1 MLIDATHPE
10 ETRVVVLN
18 GNRLEEFDFET
29 STKKQIKGNIY
40 LAKVTRVEPSLQAAF
55 VEYGGNRHGF
65 LAFSEIHPDYYRI
78 PIGDREAMLA
88 AERYDE
94 EHGHDESAASDAH
107 EHHDRQEHYD
117 QHDGDEPGDG
127 NGYDARHG
135 YDDRHEHAEQPD
147 DDGHTP
153 HAEAGEPDFE
163 SAPAP
168 VTLAPDAPAPVAP
181 APAAYEPPAQAATD
195 GIAVGAVYAVQVTEP
210 VPFDPAPFDP
220 AQEATVEDIATP
232 TTVETVEGA
241 VSEAEH
247 ASHIQQTEEAPI
259 TVETVG
265 GDDFEEVQTRP
276 RTRHY
281 RTYKIQEVIKR
292 RQILLIQ
299 VTKEERGN
307 KGAALTTYLSLAGR
321 YCVLMP
327 NAGRGGGVSR
337 KITSA
342 TDRRRLKELMEEL
355 EVPEGMGVIV
365 RTAGSERSKAE
376 IRRDYEYLLRLWD
389 EIREMTLQS
398 SAPAL
403 IYEEGSLI
411 KRAIRDLYSRDI
423 EEVLVEGEDGYRTAK
438 EFMRMLMPSHAARV
452 RPYRDPAIP
461 LFHRFQVDAQID
473 QIHNPVV
480 QLRSGGYIVINPTE
494 ALVSIDVNSGRSTKE
509 RNIEETAT
517 KTNLEAAEEIARQLR
532 LRDLAGLVVIDF
544 IDMED
549 GRNQG
554 AVERKLK
561 EAMKNDRARI
571 QLGRISPFGLLELSR
586 QRLRS
591 SLIEASTQ
599 VCPHCNG
606 TGTIRSTESTALVVL
621 RALEEE
627 GIRRRTAEIAIY
639 VPTPIAL
646 YVLNQKRDTL
656 SMIEQRYGF
665 RVMVLQDDTLVPPAF
680 RLERVRALTQQ
691 ELDALPMPTA
701 TPVPEEEEEEY
712 IEEGLDEAA
721 EAEGEVREQAAVGEH
736 AESAEAGGDED
747 RPRRKRRRRKR
758 RRGGDEQAQMQDGE
772 ESADEDEEEG
782 AEGPD
787 EAAADGEEAEGAP
800 APVEAAGHDGVS
812 DAERKRRRRGK
823 RGGRRRRRD
832 EETGSAAPQ
841 AGYPADDDP
850 LAYPSALDFARD
862 GREPLFD
869 MEGGEDQPAAPAP
882 VTAEPVEAPSVEA
895 PSGEAA
901 AAPVVTEIASEPAA
915 AQAEAAAEEKPKRRR
930 APRKKATE
938 AAAEAPAEVVAA
950 EAAAPAEPATEVAE
964 KPKRRRAPRKKA
976 AEAPVEPA
984 TAEPSAV
991 ELPAEPAALEPPIA
1005 EPPIA
1010 EPPIAE
1016 PPVAEPPAVEPAA
1029 AEAPVAPAIVPEPEP
1044 VAAQVADAPLA
1055 VEAEPAAA
1063 EPAAAAAE
1071 PIPVEPPSPPRR
1083 GWWKRL
1089 IE

>member
-1 MLIDATHPE
+1 MARRMLIDATHPE

-78 PIGDREAMLA
+78 PVGDREAMIA
-88 AERYDE
+88 AERYDD
-94 EHGHDESAASDAH
+94 EHGDDDHAPLPPHEHHEQPDHDAEGHDHGDHGDHDHEHDHGEHTVEAQPEPASVDYPTPTLAASD
-107 EHHDRQEHYD
+107 
-117 QHDGDEPGDG
+117 
-127 NGYDARHG
+127 
-135 YDDRHEHAEQPD
+135 
-147 DDGHTP
+147 
-153 HAEAGEPDFE
+153 
-163 SAPAP
+163 
-168 VTLAPDAPAPVAP
+168 
-181 APAAYEPPAQAATD
+181 
-195 GIAVGAVYAVQVTEP
+195 GITVGATYAVEIVE
-210 VPFDPAPFDP
+210 PAPF
-220 AQEATVEDIATP
+220 EASPDAGTESA
-232 TTVETVEGA
+232 ETG
-241 VSEAEH
+241 EAGTGGDSDGGS
-247 ASHIQQTEEAPI
+247 SHIELSEEAPI

-265 GDDFEEVQTRP
+265 GDDFEEVQSRP

-281 RTYKIQEVIKR
+281 RSYKIQEVIKR

-376 IRRDYEYLLRLWD
+376 IKRDYEYLLRLWD

-411 KRAIRDLYSRDI
+411 KRAIRDLYARDI

-438 EFMRMLMPSHAARV
+438 EFMRMLMPSHAAKV

-561 EAMKNDRARI
+561 DAMKNDRARI

-599 VCPHCNG
+599 ICPHCNG

-627 GIRRRTAEIAIY
+627 GIRRRTAEVAIY

-656 SMIEQRYGF
+656 SIIEQRYGF

-680 RLERVRALTQQ
+680 RLERVRAMTPQ
-691 ELDALPMPTA
+691 ELAALPVPVMPA
-701 TPVPEEEEEEY
+701 PEEEEEEY
-712 IEEGLDEAA
+712 VEEIDETVETEGEAREPSARAERAPGEEG
-721 EAEGEVREQAAVGEH
+721 G
-736 AESAEAGGDED
+736 SDED

-758 RRGGDEQAQMQDGE
+758 RRPGEEQGTAQDGDENAAEG
-772 ESADEDEEEG
+772 DEEDGDETEG
-782 AEGPD
+782 TEPAAEGD
-787 EAAADGEEAEGAP
+787 EAAAAPSDVVGTDGL
-800 APVEAAGHDGVS
+800 S

-823 RGGRRRRRD
+823 RGGRRRRRED
-832 EETGSAAPQ
+832 ETGAPAAPAAVNA
-841 AGYPADDDP
+841 AGFADDDAEDP
-850 LAYPSALDFARD
+850 LGYRPSALDYARD
-862 GREPLFD
+862 GREQLFA
-869 MEGGEDQPAAPAP
+869 MPGEEDDL
-882 VTAEPVEAPSVEA
+882 
-895 PSGEAA
+895 
-901 AAPVVTEIASEPAA
+901 APVVTEAATAEPVSD
-915 AQAEAAAEEKPKRRR
+915 EKPKRRR
-930 APRKKATE
+930 APRKKADAE
-938 AAAEAPAEVVAA
+938 APVEAPVDAAAEMALAV
-950 EAAAPAEPATEVAE
+950 EAAPTVETVAEEAPAE
-964 KPKRRRAPRKKA
+964 KPKRRRAPARKKGD
-976 AEAPVEPA
+976 AEAPVDAVAEVVLAVEAAPEPTPVEPA
-984 TAEPSAV
+984 PIETAPLLV
-991 ELPAEPAALEPPIA
+991 EAT
-1005 EPPIA
+1005 
-1010 EPPIAE
+1010 
-1016 PPVAEPPAVEPAA
+1016 PVEAA
-1029 AEAPVAPAIVPEPEP
+1029 AEAPVAAPAPEP
-1044 VAAQVADAPLA
+1044 
-1055 VEAEPAAA
+1055 AEPAGL
-1063 EPAAAAAE
+1063 
-1071 PIPVEPPSPPRR
+1071 PRR

>member
-1 MLIDATHPE
+1 MARRMLIDATHPE

-78 PIGDREAMLA
+78 PVGDREAMIA
-88 AERYDE
+88 AERYDD
-94 EHGHDESAASDAH
+94 EHGDDDQPQLAPHEHHEQPDHDAEGQDHDHGDHGH
-107 EHHDRQEHYD
+107 EHHDHEHHD
-117 QHDGDEPGDG
+117 HDAHGHDG
-127 NGYDARHG
+127 HG
-135 YDDRHEHAEQPD
+135 HDHAE
-147 DDGHTP
+147 HRV
-153 HAEAGEPDFE
+153 EPE
-163 SAPAP
+163 PE
-168 VTLAPDAPAPVAP
+168 
-181 APAAYEPPAQAATD
+181 PAALEYAVPAQAASD
-195 GIAVGAVYAVQVTEP
+195 GITVGATYAVEIVEP
-210 VPFDPAPFDP
+210 VPFEPA
-220 AQEATVEDIATP
+220 AEGQALE
-232 TTVETVEGA
+232 TTDA
-241 VSEAEH
+241 PQAEAEGSS
-247 ASHIQQTEEAPI
+247 SHIEQSEEVPI

-265 GDDFEEVQTRP
+265 GDDFEEVQSRP

-281 RTYKIQEVIKR
+281 RSYKIQEVIKR

-337 KITSA
+337 KITST

-376 IRRDYEYLLRLWD
+376 IKRDYEYLLRLWD

-411 KRAIRDLYSRDI
+411 KRAIRDLYARDI

-438 EFMRMLMPSHAARV
+438 EFMRMLMPSHAAKV

-561 EAMKNDRARI
+561 DAMKNDRARI

-627 GIRRRTAEIAIY
+627 GIRRRTAEIAIF

-656 SMIEQRYGF
+656 SIIEQRYGF

-680 RLERVRALTQQ
+680 RLERVRALTPQ
-691 ELDALPMPTA
+691 ELAALPVPT
-701 TPVPEEEEEEY
+701 VVVEPEEEEEEY
-712 IEEGLDEAA
+712 IEEGLEAEVEA
-721 EAEGEVREQAAVGEH
+721 EAEPREQAPRSERAAGE
-736 AESAEAGGDED
+736 EAGSDED

-758 RRGGDEQAQMQDGE
+758 RRPGDEQGQAQD
-772 ESADEDEEEG
+772 G
-782 AEGPD
+782 AEGAAEGDEEDGDETEAPD
-787 EAAADGEEAEGAP
+787 QAAAAEGDETEGAAAP
-800 APVEAAGHDGVS
+800 TEVVGADGLS

-823 RGGRRRRRD
+823 RGGRRRRRED
-832 EETGSAAPQ
+832 ETGTAAPAADA
-841 AGYPADDDP
+841 AGFPIEEDP
-850 LAYPSALDFARD
+850 LDYPSALDYARD
-862 GREPLFD
+862 GREQLFA
-869 MEGGEDQPAAPAP
+869 MPGEEEGVAPAKPAAAVVVPI
-882 VTAEPVEAPSVEA
+882 
-895 PSGEAA
+895 
-901 AAPVVTEIASEPAA
+901 VTEAVPAAETEASEPVAG
-915 AQAEAAAEEKPKRRR
+915 EKPKRRR

-938 AAAEAPAEVVAA
+938 AEAPVEAVVEPVAA
-950 EAAAPAEPATEVAE
+950 EVAVAADAAPVADEAPTE
-964 KPKRRRAPRKKA
+964 KPKRRRAPARKKTDAEAPAEIA
-976 AEAPVEPA
+976 AEAPVEAVPEPA
-984 TAEPSAV
+984 PVEPEPSPVVV
-991 ELPAEPAALEPPIA
+991 ETPVAIEPAPVEPVP
-1005 EPPIA
+1005 
-1010 EPPIAE
+1010 
-1016 PPVAEPPAVEPAA
+1016 VEPAG
-1029 AEAPVAPAIVPEPEP
+1029 
-1044 VAAQVADAPLA
+1044 
-1055 VEAEPAAA
+1055 
-1063 EPAAAAAE
+1063 
-1071 PIPVEPPSPPRR
+1071 PPRR

>member
-78 PIGDREAMLA
+78 PVGDREAMLA

-94 EHGHDESAASDAH
+94 EHGDDDQPQIVSHEQPDHDAEGHDHGEHGHDHHDHEHLEHDHGH
-107 EHHDRQEHYD
+107 EHHDHEDHDHEH
-117 QHDGDEPGDG
+117 H
-127 NGYDARHG
+127 A
-135 YDDRHEHAEQPD
+135 HEHAE
-147 DDGHTP
+147 
-153 HAEAGEPDFE
+153 HAVEAAPE
-163 SAPAP
+163 PAP
-168 VTLAPDAPAPVAP
+168 VEYAPPSLAAS
-181 APAAYEPPAQAATD
+181 D
-195 GIAVGAVYAVQVTEP
+195 GIVVGATYAVEVTEP
-210 VPFDPAPFDP
+210 APFEVDSFEAAP
-220 AQEATVEDIATP
+220 AEIVP
-232 TTVETVEGA
+232 VEGDNG
-241 VSEAEH
+241 S
-247 ASHIQQTEEAPI
+247 SHIEQSEEAPI

-265 GDDFEEVQTRP
+265 GDDFEEVQSRP

-281 RTYKIQEVIKR
+281 RSYKIQEVIKR

-376 IRRDYEYLLRLWD
+376 IKRDYEYLLRLWD
-389 EIREMTLQS
+389 DIREMTLQS

-411 KRAIRDLYSRDI
+411 KRAIRDLYARDI

-438 EFMRMLMPSHAARV
+438 EFMRMLMPSHAMKV

-561 EAMKNDRARI
+561 DAMKNDRARI

-639 VPTPIAL
+639 VPTQIAL

-656 SMIEQRYGF
+656 SIIEQRYGF

-680 RLERVRALTQQ
+680 RLERIRALTPQ
-691 ELDALPMPTA
+691 ELAALPV
-701 TPVPEEEEEEY
+701 PVVPPMEEEEEEY
-712 IEEGLDEAA
+712 IEEGLEDAV
-721 EAEGEVREQAAVGEH
+721 EAEGEAREPAARSERANGE
-736 AESAEAGGDED
+736 EAGSDED

-758 RRGGDEQAQMQDGE
+758 RRPGDEHGQAQDGD
-772 ESADEDEEEG
+772 ESAAEGDEEDGDETETSDQA
-782 AEGPD
+782 AEGD
-787 EAAADGEEAEGAP
+787 EAEGDEVKGDAAP
-800 APVEAAGHDGVS
+800 SEAVGADGLS

-823 RGGRRRRRD
+823 RGGRRRRRED
-832 EETGSAAPQ
+832 ETGAPATPAAQ
-841 AGYPADDDP
+841 ATGFPVDEDP
-850 LAYPSALDFARD
+850 IGYPSALDYARD
-862 GREPLFD
+862 GREQLFA
-869 MEGGEDQPAAPAP
+869 MPGEEDEAIPATGAPAE
-882 VTAEPVEAPSVEA
+882 VVPVEIVPVET
-895 PSGEAA
+895 
-901 AAPVVTEIASEPAA
+901 AAPVV
-915 AQAEAAAEEKPKRRR
+915 AEAGPAVAEEAAPEEKPKRRR
-930 APRKKATE
+930 APRKKA
-938 AAAEAPAEVVAA
+938 ADAEAPAEAA
-950 EAAAPAEPATEVAE
+950 AEPAPVAETVSEEAPAE
-964 KPKRRRAPRKKA
+964 KPKRRRAPAKKKA
-976 AEAPVEPA
+976 AAEASAEPAVETAAKPAAEAAPEPAPVAPAPVEPA
-984 TAEPSAV
+984 
-991 ELPAEPAALEPPIA
+991 PAEIAAETVQV
-1005 EPPIA
+1005 E
-1010 EPPIAE
+1010 
-1016 PPVAEPPAVEPAA
+1016 PVAAPVEPAA
-1029 AEAPVAPAIVPEPEP
+1029 AP
-1044 VAAQVADAPLA
+1044 
-1055 VEAEPAAA
+1055 AEPAG
-1063 EPAAAAAE
+1063 
-1071 PIPVEPPSPPRR
+1071 PPRR

>member
-1 MLIDATHPE
+1 MARRMLIDATHPE

-78 PIGDREAMLA
+78 PVGDREAMLA
-88 AERYDE
+88 AERYDD
-94 EHGHDESAASDAH
+94 EHGDDDHLQLAPHEHHEQPDHDAEAHDHDHDHGDHDHGAEDHDHSAH
-107 EHHDRQEHYD
+107 EHAVDD
-117 QHDGDEPGDG
+117 QPE
-127 NGYDARHG
+127 
-135 YDDRHEHAEQPD
+135 
-147 DDGHTP
+147 
-153 HAEAGEPDFE
+153 
-163 SAPAP
+163 PAP
-168 VTLAPDAPAPVAP
+168 VDYAPPTL
-181 APAAYEPPAQAATD
+181 AATD
-195 GIAVGAVYAVQVTEP
+195 GITVGAVYAVEVTEP
-210 VPFDPAPFDP
+210 TPFDVASTDAAPGTDAETIGESQP
-220 AQEATVEDIATP
+220 VEALQGDA
-232 TTVETVEGA
+232 EGG
-241 VSEAEH
+241 S
-247 ASHIQQTEEAPI
+247 SHIEQSEEAPV

-265 GDDFEEVQTRP
+265 GDDFEEVQSRP

-281 RTYKIQEVIKR
+281 RSYKIQEVIKR

-337 KITSA
+337 KITST

-376 IRRDYEYLLRLWD
+376 IKRDYEYLLRLWD

-411 KRAIRDLYSRDI
+411 KRAIRDLYARDI

-438 EFMRMLMPSHAARV
+438 EFMRMLMPSHASRV

-599 VCPHCNG
+599 ICPHCNG

-627 GIRRRTAEIAIY
+627 GIRRRTAEVAIY

-656 SMIEQRYGF
+656 SIIEQRYGF

-680 RLERVRALTQQ
+680 RLERVRALTPQ
-691 ELDALPMPTA
+691 ELAALPVPTI
-701 TPVPEEEEEEY
+701 VVEPEEEEEEY
-712 IEEGLDEAA
+712 IEEGLDEPV
-721 EAEGEVREQAAVGEH
+721 EAEGETREQAPRGEKP
-736 AESAEAGGDED
+736 AGEEAGSDED

-758 RRGGDEQAQMQDGE
+758 RRPGDEQGTG
-772 ESADEDEEEG
+772 ADG
-782 AEGPD
+782 AEGS
-787 EAAADGEEAEGAP
+787 AEGDEEDDETEADQAGEGDETEAVP
-800 APVEAAGHDGVS
+800 APVEAIGADGLS

-823 RGGRRRRRD
+823 RGGRRRRRED
-832 EETGSAAPQ
+832 ETGAPAPAADA
-841 AGYPADDDP
+841 AGFPIEEDP
-850 LAYPSALDFARD
+850 LEYPSALDYARD
-862 GREPLFD
+862 GREQLFA
-869 MEGGEDQPAAPAP
+869 MPGEETDAAPAQPAAAVTVP
-882 VTAEPVEAPSVEA
+882 VLTD
-895 PSGEAA
+895 
-901 AAPVVTEIASEPAA
+901 
-915 AQAEAAAEEKPKRRR
+915 
-930 APRKKATE
+930 
-938 AAAEAPAEVVAA
+938 
-950 EAAAPAEPATEVAE
+950 AAPAEAAETIEAVSGE

-976 AEAPVEPA
+976 ADAEAPIEATAAEPVAAEVEAPVEPVVVDEA
-984 TAEPSAV
+984 PAEKPKRRRAPARKKAETEALAETVTEPAV
-991 ELPAEPAALEPPIA
+991 EAAPE
-1005 EPPIA
+1005 
-1010 EPPIAE
+1010 
-1016 PPVAEPPAVEPAA
+1016 PVAEAATPVEPEPIA
-1029 AEAPVAPAIVPEPEP
+1029 AEAPPAI
-1044 VAAQVADAPLA
+1044 
-1055 VEAEPAAA
+1055 EPA
-1063 EPAAAAAE
+1063 
-1071 PIPVEPPSPPRR
+1071 PVEPPAAEPEPAGPARR

>member
-1 MLIDATHPE
+1 MARRMLIDATHPE

-78 PIGDREAMLA
+78 PVGDREAMIA
-88 AERYDE
+88 AERYDD
-94 EHGHDESAASDAH
+94 EHGDDDQPH
-107 EHHDRQEHYD
+107 EHHEQPDHDAEH
-117 QHDGDEPGDG
+117 HGDED
-127 NGYDARHG
+127 
-135 YDDRHEHAEQPD
+135 HEHAESDP
-147 DDGHTP
+147 TP
-153 HAEAGEPDFE
+153 VPY
-163 SAPAP
+163 PAP
-168 VTLAPDAPAPVAP
+168 TLAAS
-181 APAAYEPPAQAATD
+181 D
-195 GIAVGAVYAVQVTEP
+195 GITVGATYAVEIV
-210 VPFDPAPFDP
+210 DPAPF
-220 AQEATVEDIATP
+220 EASPDA
-232 TTVETVEGA
+232 GA
-241 VSEAEH
+241 EAFDADAPDVGGDSSHIEQSEA
-247 ASHIQQTEEAPI
+247 API

-265 GDDFEEVQTRP
+265 GDDFEEVQSRP

-281 RTYKIQEVIKR
+281 RSYKIQEVIKR

-337 KITSA
+337 KITST

-376 IRRDYEYLLRLWD
+376 IKRDYEYLLRLWD

-411 KRAIRDLYSRDI
+411 KRAIRDLYARDI

-438 EFMRMLMPSHAARV
+438 EFMRMLMPSHAAKV

-561 EAMKNDRARI
+561 DAMKNDRARI

-599 VCPHCNG
+599 ICPHCNG

-627 GIRRRTAEIAIY
+627 GIRRRTAEVAIY

-680 RLERVRALTQQ
+680 RLERVRAMTPQ
-691 ELDALPMPTA
+691 ELAALPV
-701 TPVPEEEEEEY
+701 PVIPPPEEEEEEY
-712 IEEGLDEAA
+712 IEEIEESVETEAEPREAA
-721 EAEGEVREQAAVGEH
+721 APRGERPAGE
-736 AESAEAGGDED
+736 EAGSDED

-758 RRGGDEQAQMQDGE
+758 RRPGEELGAAQDGDENAVEG
-772 ESADEDEEEG
+772 DEE
-782 AEGPD
+782 
-787 EAAADGEEAEGAP
+787 DGDEAEGAEP
-800 APVEAAGHDGVS
+800 AAEGEDAAAGTAAPSDVVGADGLS

-823 RGGRRRRRD
+823 RGGRRRRRED
-832 EETGSAAPQ
+832 ETGAPAAAETNAAGFAADEAEDPL
-841 AGYPADDDP
+841 GYPTAFD
-850 LAYPSALDFARD
+850 YARD
-862 GREPLFD
+862 GREHLFA
-869 MEGGEDQPAAPAP
+869 MPGEEDDVAAKPATAAGVAI
-882 VTAEPVEAPSVEA
+882 VTDVVSAEPT
-895 PSGEAA
+895 SG
-901 AAPVVTEIASEPAA
+901 
-915 AQAEAAAEEKPKRRR
+915 EKPKRRR
-930 APRKKATE
+930 APRKKAD
-938 AAAEAPAEVVAA
+938 AEATVEAVAEPV
-950 EAAAPAEPATEVAE
+950 AAPAPVVEAAPIVEAAPAVETVVDDVAAE
-964 KPKRRRAPRKKA
+964 KPKRRRAPARKKGDVEA
-976 AEAPVEPA
+976 AVGPVAEAPP
-984 TAEPSAV
+984 
-991 ELPAEPAALEPPIA
+991 EPAA
-1005 EPPIA
+1005 
-1010 EPPIAE
+1010 
-1016 PPVAEPPAVEPAA
+1016 PA
-1029 AEAPVAPAIVPEPEP
+1029 PEP
-1044 VAAQVADAPLA
+1044 VAAAPVEVAQAEVQAAPP
-1055 VEAEPAAA
+1055 EETSAEP
-1063 EPAAAAAE
+1063 EG
-1071 PIPVEPPSPPRR
+1071 PPRR

>member
-1 MLIDATHPE
+1 MARRMLIDATHPE

-78 PIGDREAMLA
+78 PVGDREAMIA
-88 AERYDE
+88 AERYDD
-94 EHGHDESAASDAH
+94 EHGDDDHVPLPPHEHHEQPDHDAEGHDHGDHGDHDHGDHEHDHAEHAVEAEPVAVDYPAPTLAASDGITVGATYAV
-107 EHHDRQEHYD
+107 EII
-117 QHDGDEPGDG
+117 EPAPFEASP
-127 NGYDARHG
+127 DAG
-135 YDDRHEHAEQPD
+135 TEHAETSD
-147 DDGHTP
+147 ASTGGDSDG
-153 HAEAGEPDFE
+153 D
-163 SAPAP
+163 S
-168 VTLAPDAPAPVAP
+168 
-181 APAAYEPPAQAATD
+181 
-195 GIAVGAVYAVQVTEP
+195 
-210 VPFDPAPFDP
+210 
-220 AQEATVEDIATP
+220 
-232 TTVETVEGA
+232 
-241 VSEAEH
+241 
-247 ASHIQQTEEAPI
+247 SHIEQSEEAPI

-265 GDDFEEVQTRP
+265 GDDFEEVQSRP

-281 RTYKIQEVIKR
+281 RSYKIQEVIKR

-337 KITSA
+337 KITST

-376 IRRDYEYLLRLWD
+376 IKRDYEYLLRLWD

-411 KRAIRDLYSRDI
+411 KRAIRDLYARDI

-438 EFMRMLMPSHAARV
+438 EFMRMLMPSHAAKV

-561 EAMKNDRARI
+561 DAMKNDRARI
-571 QLGRISPFGLLELSR
+571 QLGRISPFGLL
-586 QRLRS
+586 
-591 SLIEASTQ
+591 TQ
-599 VCPHCNG
+599 ICPHCNG

-627 GIRRRTAEIAIY
+627 GIRRRTAEVAIY

-680 RLERVRALTQQ
+680 RLERVRAMTPQ
-691 ELDALPMPTA
+691 ELAALPV
-701 TPVPEEEEEEY
+701 PVIPPPEEEEEEY
-712 IEEGLDEAA
+712 IEEIEESVETEAEPREAA
-721 EAEGEVREQAAVGEH
+721 APRGERPAGE
-736 AESAEAGGDED
+736 EAGSDED

-758 RRGGDEQAQMQDGE
+758 RRPGEELGAAQDGDENAVEG
-772 ESADEDEEEG
+772 DEE
-782 AEGPD
+782 
-787 EAAADGEEAEGAP
+787 DGDEAEGAEP
-800 APVEAAGHDGVS
+800 AAEGEDAAAGTAAPSDVVGADGLS

-823 RGGRRRRRD
+823 RGGRRRRRED
-832 EETGSAAPQ
+832 ETGAPAAAETNAAGFAADEAEDPL
-841 AGYPADDDP
+841 GYPTAFD
-850 LAYPSALDFARD
+850 YARD
-862 GREPLFD
+862 GREHLFA
-869 MEGGEDQPAAPAP
+869 MPGEEDDVAAKPATAAGVAI
-882 VTAEPVEAPSVEA
+882 VTDVVSAEPT
-895 PSGEAA
+895 SG
-901 AAPVVTEIASEPAA
+901 
-915 AQAEAAAEEKPKRRR
+915 EKPKRRR
-930 APRKKATE
+930 APRKKAD
-938 AAAEAPAEVVAA
+938 AEATVEAVAEPV
-950 EAAAPAEPATEVAE
+950 AAPAPVVEAAPIVEAAPAVETVVDDVAAE
-964 KPKRRRAPRKKA
+964 KPKRRRAPARKKGDVEA
-976 AEAPVEPA
+976 AVGPVAEAPP
-984 TAEPSAV
+984 
-991 ELPAEPAALEPPIA
+991 EPAA
-1005 EPPIA
+1005 
-1010 EPPIAE
+1010 
-1016 PPVAEPPAVEPAA
+1016 PA
-1029 AEAPVAPAIVPEPEP
+1029 PEP
-1044 VAAQVADAPLA
+1044 VAAAPVEVAQAEVQAAPP
-1055 VEAEPAAA
+1055 EETSAEP
-1063 EPAAAAAE
+1063 EG
-1071 PIPVEPPSPPRR
+1071 PPRR

>member
-1 MLIDATHPE
+1 MARRMLIDATHPE

-78 PIGDREAMLA
+78 PVGDREAMIA
-88 AERYDE
+88 AERYDD
-94 EHGHDESAASDAH
+94 EHGDDDQPH
-107 EHHDRQEHYD
+107 EHHEQPDHDAEH
-117 QHDGDEPGDG
+117 HGDED
-127 NGYDARHG
+127 
-135 YDDRHEHAEQPD
+135 HEHAESD
-147 DDGHTP
+147 
-153 HAEAGEPDFE
+153 
-163 SAPAP
+163 PAP
-168 VTLAPDAPAPVAP
+168 VLYPAPTLAAS
-181 APAAYEPPAQAATD
+181 D
-195 GIAVGAVYAVQVTEP
+195 GITVGATYAVEIV
-210 VPFDPAPFDP
+210 DPAPF
-220 AQEATVEDIATP
+220 EASPDAGAEAFDADAP
-232 TTVETVEGA
+232 EGA
-241 VSEAEH
+241 VGGDSDGGSSHIELSEA
-247 ASHIQQTEEAPI
+247 API

-265 GDDFEEVQTRP
+265 GDDFEEVQSRP

-281 RTYKIQEVIKR
+281 RSYKIQEVIKR

-337 KITSA
+337 KITST

-376 IRRDYEYLLRLWD
+376 IKRDYEYLLRLWD

-411 KRAIRDLYSRDI
+411 KRAIRDLYARDI

-438 EFMRMLMPSHAARV
+438 EFMRMLMPSHAAKV

-561 EAMKNDRARI
+561 DAMKNDRARI

-599 VCPHCNG
+599 ICPHCNG

-627 GIRRRTAEIAIY
+627 GIRRRTAEVAIY

-646 YVLNQKRDTL
+646 YVLNQKRETL

-680 RLERVRALTQQ
+680 RLERVRAMTPQ
-691 ELDALPMPTA
+691 ELAALPV
-701 TPVPEEEEEEY
+701 PVIPPPEEEEEEY
-712 IEEGLDEAA
+712 VEEIEESVETEAEPREAA
-721 EAEGEVREQAAVGEH
+721 APRGERPAGE
-736 AESAEAGGDED
+736 EAGSDED

-758 RRGGDEQAQMQDGE
+758 RRPGEEQGAALDGE
-772 ESADEDEEEG
+772 ESAAEGDEEDGDEADG
-782 AEGPD
+782 AEP
-787 EAAADGEEAEGAP
+787 AADGEEAAADAAPSDVVGA
-800 APVEAAGHDGVS
+800 DGLS

-823 RGGRRRRRD
+823 RGGRRRRRED
-832 EETGSAAPQ
+832 ETGTPVAAETNAAGFAADEPEDPL
-841 AGYPADDDP
+841 GYPTAFD
-850 LAYPSALDFARD
+850 YARD
-862 GREPLFD
+862 GREHLFA
-869 MEGGEDQPAAPAP
+869 MPGEEDDVAAKPAPAAD
-882 VTAEPVEAPSVEA
+882 V
-895 PSGEAA
+895 
-901 AAPVVTEIASEPAA
+901 PVVTDVVAITPASD
-915 AQAEAAAEEKPKRRR
+915 EKPKRRR
-930 APRKKATE
+930 APRKKADAEATIEPVAEAVIE
-938 AAAEAPAEVVAA
+938 AAPEPVVEAAPVIEAVAEEAP
-950 EAAAPAEPATEVAE
+950 AE
-964 KPKRRRAPRKKA
+964 KPKRRRAPARKKGDA
-976 AEAPVEPA
+976 EVAVEPIAEAP
-984 TAEPSAV
+984 AEPVV
-991 ELPAEPAALEPPIA
+991 EATPE
-1005 EPPIA
+1005 
-1010 EPPIAE
+1010 
-1016 PPVAEPPAVEPAA
+1016 
-1029 AEAPVAPAIVPEPEP
+1029 PVAPAP
-1044 VAAQVADAPLA
+1044 
-1055 VEAEPAAA
+1055 EPAAPAPVEVVQVETQAGPPAEETPA
-1063 EPAAAAAE
+1063 EPE
-1071 PIPVEPPSPPRR
+1071 GPPRR

>member
-1 MLIDATHPE
+1 MA
-10 ETRVVVLN
+10 
-18 GNRLEEFDFET
+18 G
-29 STKKQIKGNIY
+29 
-40 LAKVTRVEPSLQAAF
+40 
-55 VEYGGNRHGF
+55 
-65 LAFSEIHPDYYRI
+65 
-78 PIGDREAMLA
+78 
-88 AERYDE
+88 
-94 EHGHDESAASDAH
+94 
-107 EHHDRQEHYD
+107 
-117 QHDGDEPGDG
+117 
-127 NGYDARHG
+127 
-135 YDDRHEHAEQPD
+135 EHAES
-147 DDGHTP
+147 T
-153 HAEAGEPDFE
+153 AEAPAAPAFAAEFE
-163 SAPAP
+163 AAPTAP
-168 VTLAPDAPAPVAP
+168 VTEFEPEPVPEPVEYAPPTL
-181 APAAYEPPAQAATD
+181 AATD
-195 GIAVGAVYAVQVTEP
+195 GITVGATYAVEITEP
-210 VPFDPAPFDP
+210 LPFEAAP
-220 AQEATVEDIATP
+220 
-232 TTVETVEGA
+232 EGA
-241 VSEAEH
+241 VAEAVPGEGDGGS
-247 ASHIQQTEEAPI
+247 SHIEQSEEAPI

-265 GDDFEEVQTRP
+265 GDDFEEVQSRP

-281 RTYKIQEVIKR
+281 RSYKIQEVIKR

-376 IRRDYEYLLRLWD
+376 IKRDYEYLLRLWD

-411 KRAIRDLYSRDI
+411 KRAIRDLYARDI

-438 EFMRMLMPSHAARV
+438 EFMRMLMPSHAMRV

-561 EAMKNDRARI
+561 DAMKNDRARI

-656 SMIEQRYGF
+656 SIIEQRYGF

-680 RLERVRALTQQ
+680 RLERVRALTPQ
-691 ELDALPMPTA
+691 ELAALPVPVVA
-701 TPVPEEEEEEY
+701 PVPEEEEEEY
-712 IEEGLDEAA
+712 IEEGLDDSV
-721 EAEGEVREQAAVGEH
+721 EAEGEPREPAARGERSGG
-736 AESAEAGGDED
+736 EEAGSDED

-758 RRGGDEQAQMQDGE
+758 RRPGEEQGQAQDGDESIGE
-772 ESADEDEEEG
+772 GDEDEGEEG
-782 AEGPD
+782 ETPDQAEGD
-787 EAAADGEEAEGAP
+787 EAEAEGAP
-800 APVEAAGHDGVS
+800 VPSGAAGSDGLS

-823 RGGRRRRRD
+823 RGGRRRRRED
-832 EETGSAAPQ
+832 ETGAPAAPAANA
-841 AGYPADDDP
+841 AGFAVEEDP
-850 LAYPSALDFARD
+850 LGYPSALDYARD
-862 GREPLFD
+862 GREQLFA
-869 MEGGEDQPAAPAP
+869 MPGEEDDIVPAPAP
-882 VTAEPVEAPSVEA
+882 AEAPVAETAPAELVASAEPAVAAETAP
-895 PSGEAA
+895 
-901 AAPVVTEIASEPAA
+901 
-915 AQAEAAAEEKPKRRR
+915 EEKPKRRR
-930 APRKKATE
+930 APRKKAVE
-938 AAAEAPAEVVAA
+938 AEAPT
-950 EAAAPAEPATEVAE
+950 EAVAEPAPAVEAVAEEAPAE
-964 KPKRRRAPRKKA
+964 KPKRRRAPARKKA
-976 AEAPVEPA
+976 AAEAPAEVAVEPVVEAAPAPVAEVVPEPTPVAAAPAPVEVTPEPAPVEP
-984 TAEPSAV
+984 EPVVV
-991 ELPAEPAALEPPIA
+991 EPPPAPAEPAA
-1005 EPPIA
+1005 
-1010 EPPIAE
+1010 
-1016 PPVAEPPAVEPAA
+1016 
-1029 AEAPVAPAIVPEPEP
+1029 
-1044 VAAQVADAPLA
+1044 
-1055 VEAEPAAA
+1055 
-1063 EPAAAAAE
+1063 
-1071 PIPVEPPSPPRR
+1071 PPRR

>member
-1 MLIDATHPE
+1 MARRMLIDATHPE

-78 PIGDREAMLA
+78 PVGDREAMLA
-88 AERYDE
+88 AERYDDE
-94 EHGHDESAASDAH
+94 HGGDDDQPQLAPHEHHEQPDHDAEGHGHDH
-107 EHHDRQEHYD
+107 
-117 QHDGDEPGDG
+117 GD
-127 NGYDARHG
+127 
-135 YDDRHEHAEQPD
+135 DDHEHAEP
-147 DDGHTP
+147 
-153 HAEAGEPDFE
+153 E
-163 SAPAP
+163 PAP
-168 VTLAPDAPAPVAP
+168 VEYPAPTLAASDGITVGATYAVEIVDSAPFEASPDAGAESFDAGTTDTPESPVGGDS
-181 APAAYEPPAQAATD
+181 D
-195 GIAVGAVYAVQVTEP
+195 GGSSHIEQ
-210 VPFDPAPFDP
+210 
-220 AQEATVEDIATP
+220 
-232 TTVETVEGA
+232 
-241 VSEAEH
+241 SEA
-247 ASHIQQTEEAPI
+247 API

-265 GDDFEEVQTRP
+265 GDDFEEVQSRP

-281 RTYKIQEVIKR
+281 RSYKIQEVIKR

-376 IRRDYEYLLRLWD
+376 IKRDYEYLLRLWD

-411 KRAIRDLYSRDI
+411 KRAIRDLYARDI
-423 EEVLVEGEDGYRTAK
+423 EEVLVEGEDGFRTAK

-561 EAMKNDRARI
+561 DAMKNDRARI

-627 GIRRRTAEIAIY
+627 GIRRRTAEIAIF

-656 SMIEQRYGF
+656 SIIEQRYGF

-680 RLERVRALTQQ
+680 RLERVRAMTPQ
-691 ELDALPMPTA
+691 ELAALPV
-701 TPVPEEEEEEY
+701 PVIPPPEEEEEEY
-712 IEEGLDEAA
+712 IEEAEDVV
-721 EAEGEVREQAAVGEH
+721 EAESEPREPSAPRGERPAGE
-736 AESAEAGGDED
+736 EAGSDED

-758 RRGGDEQAQMQDGE
+758 RRPGEEQGQAQDGDETAAEG
-772 ESADEDEEEG
+772 DEE
-782 AEGPD
+782 
-787 EAAADGEEAEGAP
+787 DGDEAEGAEP
-800 APVEAAGHDGVS
+800 TAEGEAAAGAAAPSDVVGADGLS

-823 RGGRRRRRD
+823 RGGRRRRREDETGAPAAPAVNAAGFPAD
-832 EETGSAAPQ
+832 EEDPL
-841 AGYPADDDP
+841 GYPTAFD
-850 LAYPSALDFARD
+850 YARD
-862 GREPLFD
+862 GREHLFA
-869 MEGGEDQPAAPAP
+869 MPGEEDDVIVKTAPATEVP
-882 VTAEPVEAPSVEA
+882 VATDVASAEAAEATEA
-895 PSGEAA
+895 PSG
-901 AAPVVTEIASEPAA
+901 
-915 AQAEAAAEEKPKRRR
+915 EKPKRRR
-930 APRKKATE
+930 APRKKADVE
-938 AAAEAPAEVVAA
+938 APIEPAAEPVA
-950 EAAAPAEPATEVAE
+950 EAAPEPVAE
-964 KPKRRRAPRKKA
+964 TVVDAAPVGKPKRRRAPARKKGD
-976 AEAPVEPA
+976 AEAAIEPV
-984 TAEPSAV
+984 V
-991 ELPAEPAALEPPIA
+991 EAA
-1005 EPPIA
+1005 
-1010 EPPIAE
+1010 
-1016 PPVAEPPAVEPAA
+1016 
-1029 AEAPVAPAIVPEPEP
+1029 PEP
-1044 VAAQVADAPLA
+1044 VAPTLEPVAPLPVAPVPVEVAQVEIQAGPAEEAAPTA
-1055 VEAEPAAA
+1055 PPAQAEP
-1063 EPAAAAAE
+1063 EG
-1071 PIPVEPPSPPRR
+1071 PPRR

>member
-1 MLIDATHPE
+1 
-10 ETRVVVLN
+10 
-18 GNRLEEFDFET
+18 
-29 STKKQIKGNIY
+29 
-40 LAKVTRVEPSLQAAF
+40 

-78 PIGDREAMLA
+78 PVGDREAMLA
-88 AERYDE
+88 AERYDD
-94 EHGHDESAASDAH
+94 EHGGDDDQPPLAPH
-107 EHHDRQEHYD
+107 EHHEQPD
-117 QHDGDEPGDG
+117 HDAEGHDHDHGDHD
-127 NGYDARHG
+127 
-135 YDDRHEHAEQPD
+135 HEHAEP
-147 DDGHTP
+147 
-153 HAEAGEPDFE
+153 E
-163 SAPAP
+163 PAP
-168 VTLAPDAPAPVAP
+168 VEYPAPTLAAS
-181 APAAYEPPAQAATD
+181 D
-195 GIAVGAVYAVQVTEP
+195 GITVGATYAVEIM
-210 VPFDPAPFDP
+210 DPAPFDASP
-220 AQEATVEDIATP
+220 DAGAGPFEAEATDAPESPVGGDSDGGSSHIEQ
-232 TTVETVEGA
+232 
-241 VSEAEH
+241 SEA
-247 ASHIQQTEEAPI
+247 API

-265 GDDFEEVQTRP
+265 GDDFEEVQSRP

-281 RTYKIQEVIKR
+281 RSYKIQEVIKR

-376 IRRDYEYLLRLWD
+376 IKRDYEYLLRLWD

-411 KRAIRDLYSRDI
+411 KRAIRDLYARDI
-423 EEVLVEGEDGYRTAK
+423 EEVLVEGEDGFRTAK

-517 KTNLEAAEEIARQLR
+517 KTNLEAADEIARQLR

-561 EAMKNDRARI
+561 DAMKNDRARI

-680 RLERVRALTQQ
+680 RLERVRAMTPQ
-691 ELDALPMPTA
+691 ELAALPV
-701 TPVPEEEEEEY
+701 PVIPPPEEEEEEY
-712 IEEGLDEAA
+712 IEEVEDSV
-721 EAEGEVREQAAVGEH
+721 EAEGETREPSAARGERP
-736 AESAEAGGDED
+736 AGEEAGSDED

-758 RRGGDEQAQMQDGE
+758 RRPGEEQGQAQDGDETAAEG
-772 ESADEDEEEG
+772 DEE
-782 AEGPD
+782 D
-787 EAAADGEEAEGAP
+787 DEAEGAEP
-800 APVEAAGHDGVS
+800 AAEGEEAAGAAVPSDVVGADGLS

-823 RGGRRRRRD
+823 RGGRRRRREDETGAPVAPAVNAAGFPAD
-832 EETGSAAPQ
+832 EEDPL
-841 AGYPADDDP
+841 GYPTAFD
-850 LAYPSALDFARD
+850 YARD
-862 GREPLFD
+862 GREHLFA
-869 MEGGEDQPAAPAP
+869 MPGEEDDVIVKTVPAAEVA
-882 VTAEPVEAPSVEA
+882 VATDAVPVEAAEATEA
-895 PSGEAA
+895 PSG
-901 AAPVVTEIASEPAA
+901 
-915 AQAEAAAEEKPKRRR
+915 EKPKRRR
-930 APRKKATE
+930 APRKKAD
-938 AAAEAPAEVVAA
+938 AEAPVEPAAEPAASATEPVA
-950 EAAAPAEPATEVAE
+950 EAAPEPVVETVVEAAPVE
-964 KPKRRRAPRKKA
+964 KPKRRRAPARKKGD
-976 AEAPVEPA
+976 AEAAIEPV
-984 TAEPSAV
+984 V
-991 ELPAEPAALEPPIA
+991 EAA
-1005 EPPIA
+1005 
-1010 EPPIAE
+1010 
-1016 PPVAEPPAVEPAA
+1016 
-1029 AEAPVAPAIVPEPEP
+1029 PEP
-1044 VAAQVADAPLA
+1044 VAPTLEPVAPLPVTPVPVEVAQVEVQAGPAEVATPTEPPAP
-1055 VEAEPAAA
+1055 AEP
-1063 EPAAAAAE
+1063 EG
-1071 PIPVEPPSPPRR
+1071 PPRR